1 MLAGCRQA
9 TAPRDP
15 IDRDAEAYIRI
26 GLALAERDPDS
37 LDSYVGPA
45 AWQTD
50 AQAHKQP
57 LADVQRAARDLAARL
72 DAAAEPHAAE
82 SSARER
88 FLARQLHAIVARI
101 DVLLG
106 VRRPFAEES
115 RLLFGVAPQAV
126 DR

>member
-1 MLAGCRQA
+1 MACAVIMLAGCRQA

-57 LADVQRAARDLAARL
+57 LADVPGFGGAQRRVHAPGG
-72 DAAAEPHAAE
+72 DA
-82 SSARER
+82 
-88 FLARQLHAIVARI
+88 
-101 DVLLG
+101 
-106 VRRPFAEES
+106 
-115 RLLFGVAPQAV
+115 QAL
-126 DR
+126 